1 MNKPAQ
7 KIKKCPLE
15 IVVEKGQRIPI
26 YHTPDT
32 KNGKVYNSYTIVF
45 IQAGKRIRRRAT
57 TIDAARDIAISFT
70 RQLGDGVG
78 HVAALTPSQVADF
91 ASAQQILRQH
101 PGATLTSAVAE
112 WAAAHTA
119 LGRGGGSIVV
129 ACEAQRKALLK
140 RSGYTPALV
149 SEVYE
154 AFMASQKREGA
165 STRYIEDCTSR
176 IGQIK
181 DTFRGYIHAVDK
193 ADIEAW
199 LNKKNVGMRTRKNYR
214 AAAVTFWAF
223 AKAQGY
229 LPRDQQTEAE
239 LLPKSKRTKA
249 ARLSAEIGV
258 YEPAQLRRILESAP
272 DHLMPVFAIGA
283 FAGLRSS
290 ELHSLKLSDI
300 HPSFIEVSADDSKTA
315 VRRHAPVTIALKE
328 WLALYQRPENRDIR
342 LCSRFAHEKGLARA
356 MSKAVRDAGVKP
368 VHNGLRHTFCSA
380 RVAATDDVKQTSRE
394 AGNSPA
400 IILKHYVKVMTRA
413 KGQAW
418 FNVRPDALTSGKVV
432 SFAA

>member
-1 MNKPAQ
+1 MKKPAR
-7 KIKKCPLE
+7 KIKKRPLE
-15 IVVEKGQRIPI
+15 VVVEKGQQIPI

-32 KNGKVYNSYTIVF
+32 KGGKVYDSYTIVF

-57 TIDAARDIAISFT
+57 TIDAARDIAISVA

-101 PGATLTSAVAE
+101 PGATLATAIAE
-112 WAAAHTA
+112 WAAANVA
-119 LGRGGGSIVV
+119 LGSGGSIVA
-129 ACEAQRKALLK
+129 ACEAQRKATLK

-149 SEVYE
+149 SDVYE
-154 AFMASQKREGA
+154 AFMASQERERA

-176 IGQIK
+176 MGQIK
-181 DTFRGYIHAVDK
+181 DTFRGYIHAVEK
-193 ADIEAW
+193 SDIEAW
-199 LNKKNVGMRTRKNYR
+199 LNKKKIGMRTRKNYR

-239 LLPKSKRTKA
+239 LLPRSKRTKA
-249 ARLSAEIGV
+249 ARLPAEIGV
-258 YEPAQLRRILESAP
+258 YEPAQLRKILEAAP
-272 DHLMPVFAIGA
+272 DHLLPVFAIGA
-283 FAGLRSS
+283 FAGLRSA
-290 ELHSLKLSDI
+290 ELHRLKWSDI
-300 HPSFIEVSADDSKTA
+300 HPSYIEVSADDSKTA
-315 VRRHAPVTIALKE
+315 VKRHAPVPIALKE
-328 WLALYQRPENRDIR
+328 WLAGVKRGESDER
-342 LCSRFAHEKGLARA
+342 LCARFAHEKGLARA
-356 MSKAVRDAGVKP
+356 MSKAVRDAGEKP

-418 FNVRPDALTSGKVV
+418 FNVRPSTEENIIPIT
-432 SFAA
+432 AAA

>member
-1 MNKPAQ
+1 MKKPAR
-7 KIKKCPLE
+7 KIKKRPLE
-15 IVVEKGQRIPI
+15 VVVEKGQQIPI

-32 KNGKVYNSYTIVF
+32 KGGKVYDSYTIVF
-45 IQAGKRIRRRAT
+45 IQAGKRIRRRAA
-57 TIDAARDIAISFT
+57 TIDAARDIAISVA

-101 PGATLTSAVAE
+101 PGATLATAIAE
-112 WAAAHTA
+112 WAAANVA
-119 LGRGGGSIVV
+119 LGSGGSIVA
-129 ACEAQRKALLK
+129 ACEAQRKATLK

-149 SEVYE
+149 SDVYE
-154 AFMASQKREGA
+154 AFMASQEREGA

-176 IGQIK
+176 MGQIK
-181 DTFRGYIHAVDK
+181 DTFRGYIHAVEK
-193 ADIEAW
+193 SDIEAW
-199 LNKKNVGMRTRKNYR
+199 LNKKKIGMRTRKNYR

-258 YEPAQLRRILESAP
+258 YEPAQLRKILEAAP
-272 DHLMPVFAIGA
+272 DHLLPVFAIGA
-283 FAGLRSS
+283 FAGLRSA
-290 ELHSLKLSDI
+290 ELHRLKWSDI
-300 HPSFIEVSADDSKTA
+300 HPSYIEVSADDSKTA
-315 VRRHAPVTIALKE
+315 VKRHAPVPIALKE
-328 WLALYQRPENRDIR
+328 WLAGVKRGESDER
-342 LCSRFAHEKGLARA
+342 LCARFAHEKGLARA
-356 MSKAVRDAGVKP
+356 MSKAVRDAGEKP

-418 FNVRPDALTSGKVV
+418 FNVRPSTEEKIILIT
-432 SFAA
+432 AAA

>member
-1 MNKPAQ
+1 MKNSPSKV
-7 KIKKCPLE
+7 KKCPLE
-15 IVVEKGQRIPI
+15 TVVEKGQQIQI

-32 KNGKVYNSYTIVF
+32 KGEKVYDSYTIVF

-57 TIDAARDIAISFT
+57 TIEAARNIASSVA
-70 RQLGDGVG
+70 RQLGNGVG
-78 HVAALTPSQVADF
+78 HVAALTPSEVADF

-101 PGATLTSAVAE
+101 PGATLAAAIAE
-112 WAAAHTA
+112 WAAAHAA
-119 LGRGGGSIVV
+119 LGDGESIVA
-129 ACEAQRKALLK
+129 ACEAQRKYTLK

-149 SEVYE
+149 SDVYD
-154 AFMASQKREGA
+154 AFMASLEREGA
-165 STRYIEDCTSR
+165 SARYIEDCTSR
-176 IGQIK
+176 MGQIK
-181 DTFRGYIHAVDK
+181 KNFRGYIHAVEK

-199 LNKKNVGMRTRKNYR
+199 INKKKVGMRTRKNYR

-239 LLPKSKRTKA
+239 LLPNSKRTKA

-258 YEPAQLRRILESAP
+258 YEPAQLRRILEAAP
-272 DHLMPVFAIGA
+272 DHLLPVFAIGA
-283 FAGLRSS
+283 FGGLRSA
-290 ELHSLKLSDI
+290 ELHRLKWSNI
-300 HPSFIEVSADDSKTA
+300 HPSYIEVFAGVSKTA
-315 VRRHAPVTIALKE
+315 VRRHAPVTKVLKE
-328 WLALYQRPENRDIR
+328 WLALCQRPENEDMR
-342 LCSRFAHEKGLARA
+342 LCARFAHEKGLARA

-400 IILKHYVKVMTRA
+400 IILKDYVKVMTKA
-413 KGQAW
+413 KATAW
-418 FNVRPDALTSGKVV
+418 FNVRPTDRASKKIVA
-432 SFAA
+432 FAA

>member
-1 MNKPAQ
+1 MKKPAR
-7 KIKKCPLE
+7 KIKKRPLE
-15 IVVEKGQRIPI
+15 VVVEKGQQIPI

-32 KNGKVYNSYTIVF
+32 KGGKVYDSYTIVF

-57 TIDAARDIAISFT
+57 TIDAARDIAISVA

-101 PGATLTSAVAE
+101 PGATLATAIAE
-112 WAAAHTA
+112 WAAANVA
-119 LGRGGGSIVV
+119 LGSGGSIVA
-129 ACEAQRKALLK
+129 ACEAQRKATLK

-149 SEVYE
+149 SDVYE
-154 AFMASQKREGA
+154 AFMASQERERA

-176 IGQIK
+176 MGQIK
-181 DTFRGYIHAVDK
+181 DTFRGYIHAVEK
-193 ADIEAW
+193 SDIEAW
-199 LNKKNVGMRTRKNYR
+199 LNKKKIGMRTRKNYR

-239 LLPKSKRTKA
+239 LLSRSKRTKA
-249 ARLSAEIGV
+249 ARLPAEIGV
-258 YEPAQLRRILESAP
+258 YEPAQLRKILEAAP
-272 DHLMPVFAIGA
+272 DHLLPVFAIGA
-283 FAGLRSS
+283 FAGLRSA
-290 ELHSLKLSDI
+290 ELHRLKWSDI
-300 HPSFIEVSADDSKTA
+300 HPSYIEVSADDSKTA
-315 VRRHAPVTIALKE
+315 VKRHAPVPIALKE
-328 WLALYQRPENRDIR
+328 WLAGVKRGESDER
-342 LCSRFAHEKGLARA
+342 LCARFAHEKGLARA
-356 MSKAVRDAGVKP
+356 MSKAVRDAGEKP

-418 FNVRPDALTSGKVV
+418 FNVRPSTEEKIIPIT
-432 SFAA
+432 AAA